1 MKCSEKEKKKKGY
14 RSYNKIFFLP
24 TESMAVI
31 FLLLYQY
38 YCHISTYTLKQ
49 WGHIYGYRI

>member
-1 MKCSEKEKKKKGY
+1 MKCSEKEKKKGY

-24 TESMAVI
+24 TEGMAVI